1 MKRKVYLFLIAI
13 VLILLVI
20 FLINKSEQKKMP
32 TLVNMSGTT
41 YVLTK
46 EPYGKTLKTDKV
58 YVVQKKVDR
67 YSYPK
72 NNLESNFLD
81 EGTEI
86 YLPKEE
92 TESIICYKLDE
103 NRYVARENMDKN
115 LQE

>member
-1 MKRKVYLFLIAI
+1 MFLITI
-13 VLILLVI
+13 VLILLVF
-20 FLINKSEQKKMP
+20 FLVNKSEQKKIP
-32 TLVNMSGTT
+32 TLVNFSGIT
-41 YVLTK
+41 YVLTH
-46 EPYGKTLKTDKV
+46 EPYKKALQTDKV
-58 YVVQKKVDR
+58 YVVQKKVNR

-103 NRYVARENMDKN
+103 NIYVARENMDKN

>member
-1 MKRKVYLFLIAI
+1 MKKKISLLLIAI

-20 FLINKSEQKKMP
+20 FLINKSEQKKIP
-32 TLVNMSGTT
+32 TLVNLSGTT

-46 EPYGKTLKTDKV
+46 EPYEEALKTDKV
-58 YVVQKKVDR
+58 YVVQKKVNR

-103 NRYVARENMDKN
+103 NIYVARENMDKN

>member
-1 MKRKVYLFLIAI
+1 MKKKISLLLITI
-13 VLILLVI
+13 VLILLVA
-20 FLINKSEQKKMP
+20 FLINKSEQKKIP
-32 TLVNMSGTT
+32 TLVNLSGST

-46 EPYGKTLKTDKV
+46 EPYDEALQPDKV

-86 YLPKEE
+86 YLPKED
-92 TESIICYKLDE
+92 TESIICYKLDG
-103 NRYVARENMDKN
+103 NIYVARENIDKN